1 MVIMMMEIFDFL
13 SREIRVFLIAALPII
28 ELRGAI
34 PIGVA
39 MGMHPIHSAI
49 VSLLGS
55 MLPVPFILFFMKPI
69 FAQMRNFEI
78 SRRLA
83 DWITKRTERK
93 AKNVK
98 KYSLYGLV
106 LFVAVPLP
114 TTGVWTG
121 SLAAALFN
129 LRIKHAFIAILTGNI
144 IAAFIVTFLSHVAT
158 LSF

>member
-1 MVIMMMEIFDFL
+1 MMMGIFDFL

-34 PIGVA
+34 PIGIA
-39 MGMHPIHSAI
+39 MGMSPIHAAL

-55 MLPVPFILFFMKPI
+55 MLPVPFILFFMRPV
-69 FAQMRNFEI
+69 FNQMLNFDL
-78 SRRLA
+78 SKKFVN
-83 DWITKRTERK
+83 WVTNRTERK
-93 AKNVK
+93 SKNIK

-121 SLAAALFN
+121 SLAAALLN
-129 LRIKHAFIAILTGNI
+129 IRIKHAFLAILIGNI
-144 IAAFIVTFLSHVAT
+144 IAAFIVTFLSHMAVIN
-158 LSF
+158 F